1 MKITTPIVDFVDD
14 YVKKD
19 FSRLHMPGHKGKKHL
34 GCEHLDI
41 TEIGGADDLYS
52 ANGIIRESEEN
63 ASSLFRTAYT
73 FYSTEGSTLAIKT
86 MLALV
91 AERDGYIVASRNAHK
106 SFLHACALLDLDV
119 EWLYPDDFFHLCCC
133 DVTAEKVE
141 RVLSAAKKLPCAVY
155 LTSPDYLGNIL
166 DIKHI
171 AKVCDDF
178 GVPLVVDNAH
188 GAYLAF
194 CEPSMHPIALGA
206 HMCCDSAHKT
216 LPVLTGGAYL
226 HISEKADKKYI
237 NNARSRLA
245 LFASTSP
252 SYLILQSLD
261 LCNKTIA
268 EGYADKIGK
277 CIEKVNKTKEE
288 LEKNGISVYPSEP
301 LKIVIE
307 TKKIGYLGTELA
319 DLLREEMLE
328 FEYSDDDYIVAM
340 FTPENDYRDYE
351 RLIKAFVNLGKKPAI
366 ASDNMCPPK
375 PKKVMSIRQA
385 ILSESVTVNVDDAEG
400 RICASPTVSCPPAV
414 PVVMSGELISRE
426 AIALLKRY
434 GIETVE
440 VVKGEKR
447 DV

>member
-1 MKITTPIVDFVDD
+1 M
-14 YVKKD
+14 
-19 FSRLHMPGHKGKKHL
+19 
-34 GCEHLDI
+34 
-41 TEIGGADDLYS
+41 
-52 ANGIIRESEEN
+52 
-63 ASSLFRTAYT
+63 
-73 FYSTEGSTLAIKT
+73 
-86 MLALV
+86 
-91 AERDGYIVASRNAHK
+91 
-106 SFLHACALLDLDV
+106 
-119 EWLYPDDFFHLCCC
+119 
-133 DVTAEKVE
+133 
-141 RVLSAAKKLPCAVY
+141 PCAVY

-166 DIKHI
+166 DIKSI
-171 AKVCDDF
+171 SRVCDDF
-178 GVPLVVDNAH
+178 GVPLIIDNAH

-237 NNARSRLA
+237 KNARSRLA

-268 EGYADKIGK
+268 EGYADKIGT
-277 CIEKVNKTKEE
+277 CIKKVSSTKEE

-307 TKKIGYLGTELA
+307 TKKIGYFGTELA
-319 DLLREEMLE
+319 DILRSEMLE

-340 FTPENDYRDYE
+340 FTPENDDRDYE
-351 RLIKAFVNLGKKPAI
+351 RLISALVKLEKKCAI
-366 ASDNMCPPK
+366 ESDEIRPSK
-375 PKKVMSIRQA
+375 PKKLMSIRSA
-385 ILSESVTVNVDDAEG
+385 ILSESIAVNVDDTEG

-414 PVVMSGELISRE
+414 PVVMSGELISCDE
-426 AIALLKRY
+426 IALLKRY
-434 GIETVE
+434 GIEKVE
-440 VVKGEKR
+440 VVKGEES

>member
-1 MKITTPIVDFVDD
+1 MKITTPIVDFVNE

-19 FSRLHMPGHKGKKHL
+19 ISRLHMPGHKGRRYL

-73 FYSTEGSTLAIKT
+73 FYSTEGSTLSIKT

-119 EWLYPDDFFHLCCC
+119 EWLYPDNFSHLCCC
-133 DVTAEKVE
+133 DVTADKVK
-141 RVLSAAKKLPCAVY
+141 RVLSCAKKLPCAVY

-166 DIKHI
+166 DIKSI
-171 AKVCDDF
+171 AKVCDDY

-226 HISEKADKKYI
+226 HIAKKADERYI
-237 NNARSRLA
+237 KNARSKLA

-261 LCNKTIA
+261 MCNKT
-268 EGYADKIGK
+268 
-277 CIEKVNKTKEE
+277 
-288 LEKNGISVYPSEP
+288 
-301 LKIVIE
+301 
-307 TKKIGYLGTELA
+307 LA
-319 DLLREEMLE
+319 DG
-328 FEYSDDDYIVAM
+328 YV
-340 FTPENDYRDYE
+340 EN
-351 RLIKAFVNLGKKPAI
+351 LKK
-366 ASDNMCPPK
+366 CT
-375 PKKVMSIRQA
+375 
-385 ILSESVTVNVDDAEG
+385 SE
-400 RICASPTVSCPPAV
+400 
-414 PVVMSGELISRE
+414 
-426 AIALLKRY
+426 
-434 GIETVE
+434 
-440 VVKGEKR
+440 
-447 DV
+447 

>member
-1 MKITTPIVDFVDD
+1 MKITTPIVDFVDE
-14 YVKKD
+14 YAKND
-19 FSRLHMPGHKGKKHL
+19 FSRLHMPGHKGKKYL

-52 ANGIIRESEEN
+52 AQGIIRESEEN

-91 AERDGYIVASRNAHK
+91 AKRDGYIIASRNAHK
-106 SFLHACALLDLDV
+106 SFLHACALLDIDV
-119 EWLYPDDFFHLCCC
+119 EWLYPDDFSHLCCC
-133 DVTAEKVE
+133 DITADKVKDT
-141 RVLSAAKKLPCAVY
+141 LLNAKRKPCAVY

-166 DIKHI
+166 DIRSI
-171 AKVCDDF
+171 SKVCDDF

-226 HISEKADKKYI
+226 HVSKKADKKYI
-237 NNARSRLA
+237 RNARSRLA

-252 SYLILQSLD
+252 SYLMLQSLD

-268 EGYADKIGK
+268 DGYAEKLKK
-277 CIEKVNKTKEE
+277 CIEKVNRTKEE
-288 LEKNGISVYPSEP
+288 LRKIGVSVYPSEP

-307 TKKIGYLGTELA
+307 TKKFGYIGTELA
-319 DLLREEMLE
+319 DMLRAEKLE
-328 FEYSDDDYIVAM
+328 FEYSDDEYIVAM
-340 FTPENDYRDYE
+340 FTPDNDDRDYE
-351 RLIKAFVNLGKKPAI
+351 RLIGALKNIERKSPI
-366 ASDNMCPPK
+366 ENDTICPPK
-375 PKKVMSIRQA
+375 PKKVMSIREA
-385 ILSESVTVNVDDAEG
+385 VLSESETVSVDNANG
-400 RICASPTVSCPPAV
+400 RVCASPTVSCPPAV
-414 PVVMSGELISRE
+414 PVVMSGELIQKE
-426 AIALLKRY
+426 ELALLKRY
-434 GIETVE
+434 GMDMVE
-440 VVKGEKR
+440 VVKGE
-447 DV
+447 

>member
-14 YVKKD
+14 YEKKD

-63 ASSLFRTAYT
+63 ASSLFHTAYT

-91 AERDGYIVASRNAHK
+91 AEHDGYIVASRNAHR

-119 EWLYPDDFFHLCCC
+119 EWLYPDNFSHLCCC
-133 DVTAEKVE
+133 DVTAEKVK
-141 RVLSAAKKLPCAVY
+141 RVLSGAKKLPCAVY

-166 DIKHI
+166 DIKSI
-171 AKVCDDF
+171 ARVCDDF

-194 CEPSMHPIALGA
+194 CDPSMHPIALGA

-226 HISEKADKKYI
+226 HVSEKADKKYI

-268 EGYADKIGK
+268 EGYVDKIET
-277 CIEKVNKTKEE
+277 CIKKVSSTKEE
-288 LEKNGISVYPSEP
+288 LERNGISVYPSEP

-307 TKKIGYLGTELA
+307 TKKIGYIGTELA
-319 DLLREEMLE
+319 DILREEKLE
-328 FEYSDDDYIVAM
+328 FEYADDDYIVAM
-340 FTPENDYRDYE
+340 FTPENDDRDYE
-351 RLIKAFVNLGKKPAI
+351 RLIRAFMNLEKKPAI
-366 ASDNMCPPK
+366 ANDNIRPPK
-375 PKKVMSIRQA
+375 PQKVMSIRSA
-385 ILSESVTVNVDDAEG
+385 ILSQSESVSAYNAEG
-400 RICASPTVSCPPAV
+400 RVCASPTVSCPPAV
-414 PVVMSGELISRE
+414 PIVMSGELISGE
-426 AIALLKRY
+426 EIALLKRY
-434 GIETVE
+434 GIEKVE
-440 VVKGEKR
+440 VVKGEEC

>member
-1 MKITTPIVDFVDD
+1 MKITTPIVDFVNE

-19 FSRLHMPGHKGKKHL
+19 LSRLHMPGHKGKKQL

-73 FYSTEGSTLAIKT
+73 FYSTEGSTLTIKT

-91 AERDGYIVASRNAHK
+91 AEKDGYIVATRNAHK

-119 EWLYPDDFFHLCCC
+119 EWLYPDNFSHLCCC
-133 DVTAEKVE
+133 DVTADKVK
-141 RVLSAAKKLPCAVY
+141 RVLSCAKNLPCAVY

-166 DIKHI
+166 DIKSI
-171 AKVCDDF
+171 AKVCDDY

-226 HISEKADKKYI
+226 HVSEKSDKKYI
-237 NNARSRLA
+237 RNSRSRLA

-268 EGYADKIGK
+268 EGYADKIEK
-277 CIEKVNKTKEE
+277 CIEKVKQTKEE
-288 LEKNGISVYPSEP
+288 LEKNGVSIYPSEP

-307 TKKIGYLGTELA
+307 TKKFGYVGTELA
-319 DLLREEMLE
+319 DILREEKLE

-340 FTPENDYRDYE
+340 VTPENDDRDYE
-351 RLIKAFVNLGKKPAI
+351 RLIGAFAKLEKKCAI
-366 ASDNMCPPK
+366 ESDEILPSK
-375 PKKVMSIRQA
+375 PKKVMSIRSA
-385 ILSESVTVNVDDAEG
+385 VFSESESVSVDDAEG

-414 PVVMSGELISRE
+414 PVVMSGEQISRE
-426 AIALLKRY
+426 EIALLKRY
-434 GIETVE
+434 GIETIE
-440 VVKGEKR
+440 LVKGE
-447 DV
+447 D